1 MDIGK
6 KKMNNLRLPNSD
18 SATYRGLITALQSLI
33 TFFIGLLLAVWQVPG
48 VSKVAMDFVWNN
60 APQTLVAFGIP
71 LIVGT
76 GIISFLYNLLFRKGS
91 VSTY

>member
-6 KKMNNLRLPNSD
+6 KKMNNLRLPQTD
-18 SATYRGLITALQSLI
+18 SATTRGLVTALQAFI
-33 TFFIGLLLAVWQVPG
+33 TFLIGFSLAVWQVPG
-48 VSKVAMDFVWNN
+48 VPQAAQNFVWNN
-60 APQTLVAFGIP
+60 APQTLVAFGLP

-76 GIISFLYNLLFRKGS
+76 GITSFFFNLFFRKGS